1 MELVIIISLVA
12 AAWIVSGLAAD
23 GYALRKHNKKYGTLG
38 VDNGMD
44 YELYK
49 HIRTVIDYCYDIER
63 KDYIE
68 SYGEESN
75 NYLWLDSDLDL
86 HVDQE
91 DNNHIFKSLHY
102 LESRLVPADQYKIKR
117 KRYNRRMYGEQNNTG

>member
-1 MELVIIISLVA
+1 MELVIILSLVA

-23 GYALRKHNKKYGTLG
+23 GYAIRKYKNIQ
-38 VDNGMD
+38 MD

-49 HIRTVIDYCYDIER
+49 HIRTVIDYSYDIER

-75 NYLWLDSDLDL
+75 NYLFLDSDLDL
-86 HVDQE
+86 HLEQE

-102 LESRLVPADQYKIKR
+102 LESRLNPADQYR
-117 KRYNRRMYGEQNNTG
+117 LWRRNTG

>member
-1 MELVIIISLVA
+1 MELVIILSLVA
-12 AAWIVSGLAAD
+12 AAWIVSGYAAD

-49 HIRTVIDYCYDIER
+49 HIRAVIDYSYDIER
-63 KDYIE
+63 NNYIE
-68 SYGEESN
+68 TYGEESN
-75 NYLWLDSDLDL
+75 NYLYLDSDLDL

-91 DNNHIFKSLHY
+91 ENTHIFKSLHY
-102 LESRLVPADQYKIKR
+102 LESRLSPADQYR
-117 KRYNRRMYGEQNNTG
+117 LWRRNTG

>member
-1 MELVIIISLVA
+1 MELIIIISLVA
-12 AAWIVSGLAAD
+12 ASWIISGYAAD

-49 HIRTVIDYCYDIER
+49 HIRKVVDYSYDCER
-63 KDYIE
+63 EHYIE
-68 SYGEESN
+68 AYGEESN

-86 HVDQE
+86 HLEQH
-91 DNNHIFKSLHY
+91 DNNHIFKSLCY
-102 LESRLVPADQYKIKR
+102 LEGRLSPADQYR
-117 KRYNRRMYGEQNNTG
+117 LWRRNSGESQP